1 MRTSHK
7 RVIFGGA
14 AAIVTAAAAFSF
26 AGPAAA
32 QGPSAVDREIL
43 AQQQRTQAA
52 VRAAMRVGS
61 GTVQQRQG
69 APTAQPM
76 FGHQT
81 PREAFPSNLQRG
93 GGYPYGP
100 QGYYVAPGYAFP
112 PLSSS
117 GNVYTSPSSL
127 PPIQGQGYYT
137 LPDGSVVRPAGSNY
151 GGGNHGGGYYNGNPA
166 GALPLGTGSLTPYPT
181 DQRAPVHPDAPYTRG
196 PIDGTYQGKGSVSN
210 VLIFPGYRNTLVVNQ
225 TVVSPFGAWYGCPGY
240 IDSRFVVTTPWVYA
254 SGVSVGTVSAW
265 SDADPFIGADAARA
279 RELRTALNDLTRF
292 WEGGDI
298 RGLRRHLPGGGE
310 NIAVFHNG
318 KYLYALGRND
328 FASVSSD
335 VVDAV
340 DTVSFRFSRVEKRD
354 DGLVD
359 ATARHQYRVRETG
372 ETRTGS
378 VRYSLLYQ
386 DGTYFVSAVSI
397 GSGG

>member
-1 MRTSHK
+1 MGTSHG
-7 RVIFGGA
+7 RVIFGA
-14 AAIVTAAAAFSF
+14 AATAAAAAVFTF
-26 AGPAAA
+26 AGPASAQQSAA
-32 QGPSAVDREIL
+32 DRERM

-61 GTVQQRQG
+61 GTTQQRPG
-69 APTAQPM
+69 APTGQPM
-76 FGHQT
+76 LGHQT

-127 PPIQGQGYYT
+127 PPIQGPGYYT
-137 LPDGSVVRPAGSNY
+137 LPDGTAVRPAGSTY
-151 GGGNHGGGYYNGNPA
+151 GGGSRGGYYDGNPA

-181 DQRAPVHPDAPYTRG
+181 DPRAPIHPDAPYTRG
-196 PIDGTYQGKGSVSN
+196 PIDGTYEGKGSLSN

-225 TVVSPFGAWYGCPGY
+225 TVVSPFGAWYGCPSY
-240 IDSRFVVTTPWVYA
+240 IDSRYVVTAPWAYA
-254 SGVSVGTVSAW
+254 SGVAVGAVSAW
-265 SDADPFIGADAARA
+265 SDADPFIGADSARA

-292 WEGGDI
+292 WEGGDV

-340 DTVSFRFSRVEKRD
+340 DTTSFRFTRVEKRD
-354 DGLVD
+354 DGLID

-397 GSGG
+397 ASGG